1 MKKEIAMQADKSST
15 EALEDEAQRNKA
27 DERAHKQNLRE
38 HPEDKSKTVRQT
50 TPPGKGRS
58 Q

>member
-1 MKKEIAMQADKSST
+1 MQADKSKKSS

-27 DERAHKQNLRE
+27 DEKAHKQNLRE
-38 HPEDKSKTVRQT
+38 HPEDKGKTARQT